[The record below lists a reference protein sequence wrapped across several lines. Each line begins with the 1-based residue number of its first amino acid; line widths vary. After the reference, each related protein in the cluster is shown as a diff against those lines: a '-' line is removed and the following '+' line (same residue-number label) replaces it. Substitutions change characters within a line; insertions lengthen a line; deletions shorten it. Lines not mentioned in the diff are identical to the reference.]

1 MDINYSGTYS
11 DLGYA
16 CYWMTPEADFEMPS
30 PPDLG

>member
-1 MDINYSGTYS
+1 MDMNYSCTYS

-16 CYWMTPEADFEMPS
+16 CYWMTLEADFEMPS